1 MSDSIENKLRNISKS
16 VKGPMPTLFNTDNIA
31 DVGPIAKEPKGEI
44 PGSPCGVRL
53 SNPTIAIIYDWI
65 IYGIYDRSAG
75 FPVIGGN
82 EGPGQV
88 TTRDPVSP
96 LWERNNPDWNPAD
109 PNTWGSVFGPRGEAE
124 RFVRHV
130 SCRDTTT
137 NPWSTNC
144 PGLTDADINRMVEEL
159 KQLYLIK
166 CGFLVQEGGSCC
178 TFPDFGGAECREVSS
193 AGDCEGVF
201 TAGGNCSGD
210 NPCGGL
216 MPNPIQQN
224 DEMKKQKQVMD
235 MVMSIMKV
243 RKKSTGGCVSQ
254 TVNGPLCIA
263 SDISREA
270 CQAMS
275 DNRYG
280 GQINVWWFNGVP
292 CDMES
297 ASRVDYNN
305 GVLMKGEK

>member
-16 VKGPMPTLFNTDNIA
+16 VKDPIPTLFNTDNIA

-53 SNPTIAIIYDWI
+53 SNPELALIYDGI

-75 FPVIGGN
+75 LPVIGGN

-96 LWERNNPDWNPAD
+96 LWERMHPDWNPAD

-124 RFVRHV
+124 RLVRFFN
-130 SCRDTTT
+130 CYDATT

-159 KQLYLIK
+159 RQLYLLK

-178 TFPDFGGAECREVSS
+178 TYPDFGGAECSQVGRAE
-193 AGDCEGVF
+193 DCQGVF
-201 TAGGNCSGD
+201 TPGGNCAGE

-254 TVNGPLCIA
+254 TVNGPLCIG
-263 SDISREA
+263 SDVTKEA
-270 CQAMS
+270 CQEMA
-275 DNRYG
+275 NIRNT
-280 GQINVWWFNGVP
+280 NVWWFKGQP

-305 GVLMKGEK
+305 GGILMKDRI